1 MISAELKENLKVC
14 LTNDKHSIMSDVTHS
29 KGGDDTALDP
39 HELLEASLAA
49 CTSITVTMYAKRK
62 GWNLENV
69 HTIVK
74 ITKEGNENEIERK
87 IDLIGNLDE
96 EQKKRLLEI
105 ANKCPMH
112 IFLEHKTVVHTSL
125 L

>member
-1 MISAELKENLKVC
+1 MISAELKENFKVC
-14 LTNDKHSIMSDVTHS
+14 LTNDKHSIMSDVTHN

-49 CTSITVTMYAKRK
+49 CTSITVMMYAKRK

-69 HTIVK
+69 HSIVK

-96 EQKKRLLEI
+96 DQRKRLLEI
-105 ANKCPMH
+105 ANKCPLH